1 MGADCIVLYKLN
13 QNTLCDAIENVGRK
27 GVGHFFMFANPVNF
41 NTIYHTFNNLALYMF
56 NSFRIERNILKNI
69 NLQNNGV
76 RLQYGGC
83 HHKS

>member
-27 GVGHFFMFANPVNF
+27 GVGHFFIISGFKIYQLFANPVNL

-56 NSFRIERNILKNI
+56 ILSESNEI
-69 NLQNNGV
+69 LQK
-76 RLQYGGC
+76 Y
-83 HHKS
+83 KTTK